1 MNRDSDSKSYL
12 RVSGFKWAWLLVALL
27 VSTPDLFA
35 HDGVHVDVDRINKQ
49 IESSDDPGPLYLIRA
64 KLCRK
69 HGRPDLGLQDLNW
82 ARGCGVDPEAEMLER
97 AMCLRDS
104 GKESA
109 ALELLDQ
116 LVQRSGNLLTEVLDE
131 RSNLRLRLGQID
143 GAIIDLVRVHALE
156 PDLAKTLRLGDLYER
171 RGAHSHA
178 ATVYRQGMKSGLDS
192 SLLVIAR
199 IRSETASG
207 GFDIAM
213 KLVDERLLEASLKAP
228 WYQRRAVIHRARG
241 DEAKAI
247 ADLKKALKEL
257 DGIFKRRPVPIHQ
270 VTRARILRLLGRTEE
285 ARQQLEEVLRK
296 SPGYA
301 SAQRELDLLGPPEK
315 ELEPEP

>member
-1 MNRDSDSKSYL
+1 MTWGVCERYQNQSL
-12 RVSGFKWAWLLVALL
+12 ALWGWGFLWVLLVLPVGL
-27 VSTPDLFA
+27 HA

-49 IESSDDPGPLYLIRA
+49 IELSDDPGPLYLIRA

-104 GKESA
+104 GKEQA
-109 ALELLDQ
+109 ALDLLDQ
-116 LVQRSGNLLTEVLDE
+116 LVERSGNLLMEILDQ
-131 RSNLRLRLGQID
+131 RSDLRLRLGQID

-171 RGAHSHA
+171 RGAHAYA
-178 ATVYRQGMKSGLDS
+178 ATVYRQGMESGIDS

-207 GFDIAM
+207 GYDIAM

-228 WYQRRAVIHRARG
+228 WYQRRAEIHRARG
-241 DEAKAI
+241 EEAKAVG
-247 ADLKKALKEL
+247 DLKKALKEL

-285 ARQQLEEVLRK
+285 ARLQLEEVLRK

-301 SAQRELDLLGPPEK
+301 SAQRELDLLDSQEK
-315 ELEPEP
+315 DLELEP